1 MIAEDGRC
9 EGRDPF
15 GKCGSGQRVFG
26 WHSIAGEIPLRSLAA
41 RDVQCMGRANTDL
54 CIRQSSV

>member
-15 GKCGSGQRVFG
+15 GKCGSGQRVSE
-26 WHSIAGEIPLRSLAA
+26 WHSIVGEIPLRIPAA
-41 RDVQCMGRANTDL
+41 RDVRCMVRANTDL